1 MQKITLMGILNTS
14 PESFFDGANVEI
26 NQEYVLNKAHK
37 LLNDGAEIIDIGGQS
52 TRPGYTEIT
61 KEEEIKRTAPFIK
74 LIKEKI
80 GACIS
85 VDSYKAPV
93 LKAALEAG
101 ADIINDVSG
110 LKDKKIAEL
119 AVEYNADLV
128 IMHNGEVKSLES
140 VAKFFRE
147 KIKQAQQL
155 GVKEENLIL
164 DIGLGFGKNTEENWF
179 LLENISYFD
188 SFNLPL
194 LVGASRKR
202 FTGKTLENSLKAAK
216 LAARIKN
223 PLILRVHE
231 VKETKETFYEGNKNI
246 N

>member
-140 VAKFFRE
+140 V
-147 KIKQAQQL
+147 
-155 GVKEENLIL
+155 
-164 DIGLGFGKNTEENWF
+164 
-179 LLENISYFD
+179 
-188 SFNLPL
+188 
-194 LVGASRKR
+194 
-202 FTGKTLENSLKAAK
+202 
-216 LAARIKN
+216 
-223 PLILRVHE
+223 
-231 VKETKETFYEGNKNI
+231 
-246 N
+246 